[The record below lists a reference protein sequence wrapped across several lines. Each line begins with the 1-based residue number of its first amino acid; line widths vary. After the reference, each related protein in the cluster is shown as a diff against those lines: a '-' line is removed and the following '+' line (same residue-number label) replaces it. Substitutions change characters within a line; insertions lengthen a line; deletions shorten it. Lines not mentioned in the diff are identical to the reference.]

1 MTLDE
6 KTMDLS
12 NQLLHRIRILK
23 TGLYAVDRYLDMND
37 PANRARF
44 EELATPGTEL
54 KLVRNHTDETN
65 PYRIDVY
72 SPDDQYLGRVTVDK
86 SQTAARLMDAGAEV
100 IAVVNESKPIH
111 DSDFN
116 YGSKDTPANVGWS
129 ETSRETTGHRICNLP
144 FGIYLVDR

>member
-1 MTLDE
+1 MTHSE
-6 KTMDLS
+6 KTIDHG

-23 TGLYAVDRYLDMND
+23 TGLYAVDRYLDMSD

-44 EELATPGTEL
+44 EALATPGTEL

-65 PYRIDVY
+65 PYRIDVF
-72 SPDDQYLGRVTVDK
+72 SPDGLYLGRVTVAK

-100 IAVVNESKPIH
+100 IAVVNESNPVH

-116 YGSKDTPANVGWS
+116 YSAKDVPENVGWS
-129 ETSRETTGHRICNLP
+129 EASREVNDHIICNLP
-144 FGIYLVDR
+144 YGIYLVDL

>member
-6 KTMDLS
+6 KTLDHG

-23 TGLYAVDRYLDMND
+23 TGLFSVDRYLDMSD

-100 IAVVNESKPIH
+100 IAVVNESNPIH

-116 YGSKDTPANVGWS
+116 YGTKDVPENVGWS
-129 ETSRETTGHRICNLP
+129 EASREKTDHQLCNLP
-144 FGIYLVDR
+144 FGIYLVDI